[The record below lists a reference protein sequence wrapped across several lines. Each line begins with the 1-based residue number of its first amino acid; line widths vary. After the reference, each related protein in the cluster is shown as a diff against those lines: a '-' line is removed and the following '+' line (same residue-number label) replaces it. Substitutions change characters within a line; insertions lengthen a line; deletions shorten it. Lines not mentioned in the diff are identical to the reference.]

1 MALTPEFCARIR
13 RVLGPAI
20 GICVV
25 SYFVY
30 HAIHGERGLIAWRSL
45 EQRVAIA
52 HVELSQIRAERMRLQ
67 HRVDL
72 LRPESLDPDIL
83 DEWSRR
89 ILNFGHHDEMVIF
102 RKPVTGN

>member
-1 MALTPEFCARIR
+1 MALISEFRARAR
-13 RVLGPAI
+13 HVLGPAI

-30 HAIHGERGLIAWRSL
+30 HALHGDRGLIAWRSL

-52 HVELSQIRAERMRLQ
+52 DVELNRIRAERLVLE
-67 HRVDL
+67 HRVAL
-72 LRPESLDPDIL
+72 LRPESLDPDML

-89 ILNFGHHDEMVIF
+89 ILNFGHRDETIVF
-102 RKPVTGN
+102 DGSAGAR

>member
-1 MALTPEFCARIR
+1 MALISEFRARAR
-13 RVLGPAI
+13 HVLGPAV

-30 HAIHGERGLIAWRSL
+30 HVIHGDRGLIAWRSL
-45 EQRVAIA
+45 EQRAVTANI
-52 HVELSQIRAERMRLQ
+52 ELSQIRAERKILE

-72 LRPESLDPDIL
+72 LRPESLDPDML

-89 ILNFGHHDEMVIF
+89 ILNFGHRDETIVF
-102 RKPVTGN
+102 EKSLKAQ